1 MTGRTT
7 MMRHAN
13 QLVSRTTARLSRHPM
28 ALGVVVVLVALFLA
42 YIAWISVNGPPFQN
56 RYKLDA
62 VVASDSPVLKA
73 GNQVREGG
81 KLAGTITDVQ
91 PDGDALRVSME
102 LRPEFAPVGEDAT
115 ARVRVRSIVY
125 LTYVEVDPGNR
136 DDPMP
141 DGGTIPLARTS
152 SGVDLLQVVQ
162 LFDRRTRE
170 VLRRSLVNTGEG
182 LAGRGQDLNAALS
195 DLDQALANGVPQL
208 EALTQQPG
216 AVATTI
222 EGGSR
227 VASGLTGNRP
237 DDISALVGSGA
248 SAFGAVAAQRQALG
262 ESIELLRP
270 FEDEVVRTAPLAN
283 PVLDDAAGLATK
295 LAPAVKKLSDGLPQV
310 NRLLALG
317 SPLRRETNRLTG
329 LIDPVVKL
337 AAPPFAALY
346 TPVAALEPI
355 LTSMRTT
362 VDALAPYSEDF
373 ARAGKWVASAT
384 SVSFPEG
391 QTAPNNPALRVFP
404 VFGCNRGRD
413 PYPKPGEALK
423 DSQPC

>member
-1 MTGRTT
+1 MR
-7 MMRHAN
+7 RHAN
-13 QLVSRTTARLSRHPM
+13 QLVSRTTSRLARHPM
-28 ALGVVVVLVALFLA
+28 ALGVAVVLVALFGA

-62 VVASDSPVLKA
+62 VVAGDSPVLKA
-73 GNQVREGG
+73 GDQVREAG
-81 KLAGTITDVQ
+81 KLAGTVTDIQ
-91 PDGDALRVSME
+91 PDGNALRVSME

-136 DDPMP
+136 DSPMP
-141 DGGTIPLARTS
+141 EGGTIPLARTS

-170 VLRRSLVNTGEG
+170 VLRRSLLNTGEG
-182 LAGRGQDLNAALS
+182 VAGRGNDLNAALA
-195 DLDQALANGVPQL
+195 DLNPTLQAGIPEL

-216 AVATTI
+216 AIAATI
-222 EGGSR
+222 QGGSR
-227 VASGLTGNRP
+227 TASGLTGKRP
-237 DDISALVGSGA
+237 DDVSALIGSGA
-248 SAFGAVAAQRQALG
+248 SALGAVADQRAALG
-262 ESIELLRP
+262 NSVELLRP
-270 FEDEVVRTAPLAN
+270 FEDQVVKTAPLAD
-283 PVLDDAAGLATK
+283 PVLDDTAGLAAK
-295 LAPAVKKLSDGLPQV
+295 LAPAVSKLSDGLPQV

-317 SPLRRETNRLTG
+317 SPLRSETNRLTG
-329 LIDPVVKL
+329 LIDPVLTL

-355 LTSMRTT
+355 LRPMRTT

-384 SVSFPEG
+384 SRFFPEG
-391 QTAPNNPALRVFP
+391 QTAPNNPVLRTFP

-413 PYPKPGEALK
+413 PYPKPGQALK